1 MTKALELGEL
11 ANYATVNVAGNTVT
25 LDTVLTNDSATVGGN
40 TASTLRTYSDD
51 KAANAYANVFNGG
64 TFTGVVTMQANL
76 TANTVR
82 LNGSMQIDGDLIV
95 SGNTVTM
102 NVSSLAV
109 EDNMIYLN
117 SSSNVANPDIGIAGN
132 YNDGT
137 YRHTGVFRDATDGV
151 WKFFHQYVPEPD
163 ASAYI
168 DTANNTFALANVQ
181 ANTFIGAHSGSLSGN
196 VVGNTANLTTS
207 VTVGAN
213 ALTVGNTLYVV
224 ANGNIGVGAVGPDY
238 KIDVV
243 ADTPSDPFVSAAFR
257 NSATGSSNA
266 YGGLMVGGLYQSH
279 IRFLTGNT
287 NWSGTGAKKW
297 QIRTGAGNSGDDRLN
312 IYSWSYGDEVI
323 SFSNTGFVGV
333 GNSAP
338 VTKLHLTYANG
349 DYTAN
354 GTSGFIN
361 EATSGRATMRLRS
374 ATDNPIDF
382 FFDVNQSARWDLS
395 ARGSAQNYRLDL
407 YGQPTTNTYH
417 SVSGPY
423 ITVLQT
429 GNVGIG
435 NSAPTE
441 KLHITGGK
449 FRMDTSGYP
458 MINLNNTDS
467 GNYFLMQFAENG
479 NQKTYFGL
487 GGTSQSFGT
496 YAAYAT
502 DGLSLNH
509 DGAGKVTISNR
520 GSSKSIWLCTGTESL
535 SDFPTIILKNKMMQL
550 PTQPRFYA
558 YGVSGTTYNH
568 GSYWIFPT
576 TRVNVGSHYNTSTGV
591 FTVPTDGGGTYF
603 FSWGNIGGNS
613 DTVYRYY
620 IHINSAAVG
629 DEHLRLDCT
638 ASGSDFAPNASRN
651 IMFSLSAGDT
661 ARIYYVS
668 DSTASSYPGAA
679 DATNNYCYF
688 SGYLMG

>member
-1 MTKALELGEL
+1 MPIDK
-11 ANYATVNVAGNTVT
+11 
-25 LDTVLTNDSATVGGN
+25 VLS
-40 TASTLRTYSDD
+40 
-51 KAANAYANVFNGG
+51 
-64 TFTGVVTMQANL
+64 
-76 TANTVR
+76 
-82 LNGSMQIDGDLIV
+82 V
-95 SGNTVTM
+95 SI
-102 NVSSLAV
+102 S
-109 EDNMIYLN
+109 
-117 SSSNVANPDIGIAGN
+117 
-132 YNDGT
+132 
-137 YRHTGVFRDATDGV
+137 
-151 WKFFHQYVPEPD
+151 
-163 ASAYI
+163 
-168 DTANNTFALANVQ
+168 
-181 ANTFIGAHSGSLSGN
+181 
-196 VVGNTANLTTS
+196 NTANLVIGALNTGNTV
-207 VTVGAN
+207 VTGT
-213 ALTVGNTLYVV
+213 LTVANSTGNT
-224 ANGNIGVGAVGPDY
+224 AFFASNGNIGIGANVPDF
-238 KIDVV
+238 KVDVV

-266 YGGLMVGGLYQSH
+266 YGGILVGGLYQSH

-312 IYSWSYGDEVI
+312 IYSWSYGEEVI

-338 VTKLHLTYANG
+338 VTKLHLSYANG

-407 YGQPTTNTYH
+407 YGQPTSNTYH

-435 NSAPTE
+435 NAAPSA
-441 KLHITGGK
+441 KLHITGGAL
-449 FRMDTSGYP
+449 RMDTEGYP
-458 MINLNNTDS
+458 FINLNNTNNA
-467 GNYFLMQFAENG
+467 NYFLMQFAEN
-479 NQKTYFGL
+479 NVQRTYMGL
-487 GGTSQSFGT
+487 SGSSHSGLAT
-496 YAAYAT
+496 YAAYQS
-502 DGLSLNH
+502 DGFSLNH
-509 DGAGKVTISNR
+509 DGAGRVTISNR
-520 GSSKSIWLCTGTESL
+520 GTSKTIWLCTGIESQ

-550 PTQPRFYA
+550 PSQPRFYA
-558 YGVSGTTYNH
+558 YGVSGGSYTA
-568 GSYWIFPT
+568 GSYWIYPT

-603 FSWGNIGGNS
+603 FSWGNIGGNG

-620 IHINSAAVG
+620 IYVNNSAVG

-638 ASGSDFAPNASRN
+638 ASGSDYAPNASRN
-651 IMFSLSAGDT
+651 VMFSLSAGDT
-661 ARIYYVS
+661 VRIYYTS
-668 DSTASSYPGAA
+668 DNASASYPGGN
-679 DATNNYCYF
+679 DGTNNYPYF